1 MTQHS
6 TRKAL
11 VVGAGIG
18 GLAAAAT
25 LRRAGVEVQIFE
37 RAPEL
42 RPGTT
47 AVSLM
52 SNAILALRTRGI
64 DIAPSLDKRAEIFDE
79 LKFLTRRGGLIRA
92 LPFRELADRL
102 GASNYAVHRADL
114 QQALLDALGD
124 DLTIELGAAATGF
137 VSGDD
142 GVEVTFE
149 DGRKASGDV
158 LIGADGFNSAIR
170 RQVAGADEPRPGNYE
185 CWLATVP
192 FSHPRLTKGYAAH
205 YWGRGQRFGLADIGH
220 GRAYWWG
227 TKNVPAG
234 ASGASGSS
242 GASGASG
249 ASGGGRSGKAEIVR
263 HFAGWADEIQEVI
276 RATPE
281 ETIVRI
287 TAQDR
292 PFLQRWG
299 TGRMTLLGDAAH
311 PMLVSLGQGAA
322 LAIEDAVVLAAHIEQ
337 AKDPASALRG
347 YEDERRPRTEA
358 LVAAAR
364 ALSETEQLEGLVPA
378 TMRDLYFRFA
388 PLSKFTSQNEAV
400 LTWPPLG

>member
-6 TRKAL
+6 PCKAL
-11 VVGAGIG
+11 VIGAGIG

-25 LRRAGVEVQIFE
+25 LRRVGVEVQIFE
-37 RAPEL
+37 RAPEM

-52 SNAILALRTRGI
+52 SNAILALRTLDI
-64 DIAPSLDKRAEIFDE
+64 DIAPGLDKRGEAFDE
-79 LKFLTRRGGLIRA
+79 LKFLTKRGRLIRA

-102 GASNYAVHRADL
+102 GTSNYAVHRADL
-114 QQALLDALGD
+114 QQTLLDAVGGD
-124 DLTIELGAAATGF
+124 QDIELNAAATGF
-137 VSGDD
+137 VTDDD

-149 DGRKASGDV
+149 DGRKASGDI

-170 RQVAGADEPRPGNYE
+170 RQVADADEPRPGNYA

-192 FSHPRLTKGYAAH
+192 FRHPRMTKGYAAH

-227 TKNVPAG
+227 TKNVPPG
-234 ASGASGSS
+234 ASGRLR
-242 GASGASG
+242 
-249 ASGGGRSGKAEIVR
+249 GGKEGLAGL
-263 HFAGWADEIQEVI
+263 FAGWADEVQEAI
-276 RATPE
+276 RVTPE

-292 PFLQRWG
+292 PYLQRWG

-322 LAIEDAVVLAAHIEQ
+322 LAIEDAVVLAEHLKGAR
-337 AKDPASALRG
+337 DLSSALRG

-364 ALSETEQLEGLVPA
+364 ALSETEQLEGPFSSR
-378 TMRDLYFRFA
+378 MRDLYFRFA
-388 PLSKFTSQNEAV
+388 PMSKFTSQNEAV

>member
-6 TRKAL
+6 TPKAL
-11 VVGAGIG
+11 IIGAGIG
-18 GLAAAAT
+18 GLTAAAT
-25 LRRAGVEVQIFE
+25 LRRIGAEVQIFE

-52 SNAILALRTRGI
+52 SNAILALRTLGI
-64 DIAPSLDKRAEIFDE
+64 DIAPGLDKRGEIFDE
-79 LKFLTRRGGLIRA
+79 LKFLTRRGRLIRA

-114 QQALLDALGD
+114 QQTLLDALGD
-124 DLTIELGAAATGF
+124 DQAIELNAAATGF
-137 VSGDD
+137 VTGDD
-142 GVEVTFE
+142 GVEVTFQ
-149 DGRKASGDV
+149 DGRKATGDI

-170 RQVAGADEPRPGNYE
+170 RQIAVADEPRPGGYV

-192 FSHPRLTKGYAAH
+192 FSHPRMTKGYAAH

-227 TKNVPAG
+227 TKNIPAG
-234 ASGASGSS
+234 ASVS
-242 GASGASG
+242 
-249 ASGGGRSGKAEIVR
+249 RRFGKEQIIR
-263 HFAGWADEIQEVI
+263 LFAGWADEVQEAI
-276 RATPE
+276 RVTPE

-299 TGRMTLLGDAAH
+299 TGRTTLLGDAAH

-322 LAIEDAVVLAAHIEQ
+322 LAIEDAVVLAEHLKEAT
-337 AKDPASALRG
+337 DLPSALRG
-347 YEDERRPRTEA
+347 YEDQRRPRTGA

-364 ALSETEQLEGLVPA
+364 ALSETEQLEGPFSSR
-378 TMRDLYFRFA
+378 MRDLYFRFA

>member
-1 MTQHS
+1 MTQNS
-6 TRKAL
+6 TPTA
-11 VVGAGIG
+11 VIIGAGIG

-25 LRRAGVEVQIFE
+25 LRRVGVEVRIFE

-52 SNAILALRTRGI
+52 SNAILALRTLDI
-64 DIAPSLDKRAEIFDE
+64 DIASGLEKRGEVFDE
-79 LKFLTRRGGLIRA
+79 LKFLTKRGRSIRA
-92 LPFRELADRL
+92 LPFGELAERL

-114 QQALLDALGD
+114 QRTLLDALGD
-124 DLTIELGAAATGF
+124 DRVIELNAAATGF
-137 VSGDD
+137 VTGDD

-149 DGRKASGDV
+149 DGRKVSGDI

-170 RQVAGADEPRPGNYE
+170 RQAAHADDPRPGNYL

-220 GRAYWWG
+220 GRAYWWA
-227 TKNVPAG
+227 TKNVPSWATRRRPFDKEEIAG
-234 ASGASGSS
+234 L
-242 GASGASG
+242 
-249 ASGGGRSGKAEIVR
+249 
-263 HFAGWADEIQEVI
+263 FAGWADEVREAI
-276 RATPE
+276 RVTPE
-281 ETIVRI
+281 ETIVSI
-287 TAQDR
+287 TAKDR
-292 PFLQRWG
+292 PFRQRWG

-322 LAIEDAVVLAAHIEQ
+322 LAIEDAVVLAEHLRGAT
-337 AKDPASALRG
+337 DLPSALRG
-347 YEDERRPRTEA
+347 YEDQRRPRTEA

-364 ALSETEQLEGLVPA
+364 SLSETEQLEGPFSSR
-378 TMRDLYFRFA
+378 MRDLYFRFA
-388 PLSKFTSQNEAV
+388 PMSKFTSQNEAL

>member
-1 MTQHS
+1 MTQHP
-6 TRKAL
+6 TCKAL
-11 VVGAGIG
+11 IIGAGIG
-18 GLAAAAT
+18 GLSAAAT
-25 LRRAGVEVQIFE
+25 LRRVGVEVQIFE

-52 SNAILALRTRGI
+52 ANAILALRTLDI
-64 DIAPSLDKRAEIFDE
+64 DIASGLDKRAEIFDE
-79 LKFLTRRGGLIRA
+79 LKFRTRGGRPIRA

-114 QQALLDALGD
+114 QQTLLDALGPD
-124 DLTIELGAAATGF
+124 QDIELGAAATGF
-137 VSGDD
+137 TTGDD

-149 DGRKASGDV
+149 DGRKAAGDI

-192 FSHPRLTKGYAAH
+192 FSHPRMTKGYAAH

-220 GRAYWWG
+220 GRAYWWA
-227 TKNVPAG
+227 TKNIPAG
-234 ASGASGSS
+234 VT
-242 GASGASG
+242 
-249 ASGGGRSGKAEIVR
+249 GRWRLGKQEVAEL
-263 HFAGWADEIQEVI
+263 FAGWADEVREVI
-276 RATPE
+276 RVTPE
-281 ETIVRI
+281 ETIVSI

-292 PFLQRWG
+292 PFLKQWG

-311 PMLVSLGQGAA
+311 PMLVSLGQGGA
-322 LAIEDAVVLAAHIEQ
+322 LAIEDAVVLAEHL
-337 AKDPASALRG
+337 KDATDLSAALRG
-347 YEDERRPRTEA
+347 YEDQRRPRTEA

-364 ALSETEQLEGLVPA
+364 ALSETEQLEGPISA
-378 TMRDLYFRFA
+378 RMRNLYFRFA
-388 PLSKFTSQNEAV
+388 PMSKFTSQNEAL

>member
-1 MTQHS
+1 MKRSHP
-6 TRKAL
+6 RKAL
-11 VVGAGIG
+11 VIGAGIG
-18 GLAAAAT
+18 GLAAAAA
-25 LRRAGVEVQIFE
+25 LRRGGVQVQVFE
-37 RAPEL
+37 RTPEL

-52 SNAILALRTRGI
+52 CNAILALRTLGI
-64 DIAPSLDKRAEIFDE
+64 DIAPGLDERGEVFDE
-79 LKFLTRRGGLIRA
+79 LKFLTRRGRTIRA

-114 QQALLDALGD
+114 QRTLLDALGD
-124 DLTIELGAAATGF
+124 DSVIEFGAAATGF
-137 VSGDD
+137 VDGED

-149 DGRKASGDV
+149 DGRTASGDV

-170 RQVAGADEPRPGNYE
+170 RQVAGADEPRPGNYA

-192 FSHPRLTKGYAAH
+192 FAHPRMSKGFAAH

-220 GRAYWWG
+220 GRAYWWA
-227 TKNVPAG
+227 TKNVPPG
-234 ASGASGSS
+234 ASGHL
-242 GASGASG
+242 
-249 ASGGGRSGKAEIVR
+249 RRGKDGLAGL
-263 HFAGWADEIQEVI
+263 FAGWADEVREAI
-276 RATPE
+276 RVTPE
-281 ETIVRI
+281 DTIVHI
-287 TAQDR
+287 AAQDR

-322 LAIEDAVVLAAHIEQ
+322 LAIEDAVVLAQHLRAT
-337 AKDPASALRG
+337 ADPVAALRG
-347 YEDERRPRTEA
+347 YEDERRPRTEG

-364 ALSETEQLEGLVPA
+364 ALSETEQLEGLFPA
-378 TMRDLYFRFA
+378 LARDLFFRFT
-388 PLSKFTSQNEAV
+388 PLSKLTGQNEAV

>member
-1 MTQHS
+1 MTQQS

-11 VVGAGIG
+11 IVGAGIG

-25 LRRAGVEVQIFE
+25 LRRVGVEVQIFE

-52 SNAILALRTRGI
+52 SNAVLALRTLGI
-64 DIAPSLDKRAEIFDE
+64 DIAPGLDKRGEIFDE
-79 LKFLTRRGGLIRA
+79 LKFLTKRGRTIRA

-102 GASNYAVHRADL
+102 GASNHAVHRADL
-114 QQALLDALGD
+114 QQTLLDALGD
-124 DLTIELGAAATGF
+124 DQVIEVDAAATGF
-137 VSGDD
+137 VTGDD

-149 DGRKASGDV
+149 DGRKASGDI

-170 RQVAGADEPRPGNYE
+170 RQVAGADEPRPGNYV

-227 TKNVPAG
+227 TKNVPAWV
-234 ASGASGSS
+234 SGNP
-242 GASGASG
+242 
-249 ASGGGRSGKAEIVR
+249 RLGKEKIAGL
-263 HFAGWADEIQEVI
+263 FAGWADEVQEAI
-276 RATPE
+276 RVTPE
-281 ETIVRI
+281 ETIVTI
-287 TAQDR
+287 NAQDR

-322 LAIEDAVVLAAHIEQ
+322 LAIEDAVVLAEHL
-337 AKDPASALRG
+337 KDATDLSSALRG

-364 ALSETEQLEGLVPA
+364 ALSETEQLDGQFSSR
-378 TMRDLYFRFA
+378 MRDLYFRFA
-388 PLSKFTSQNEAV
+388 PMSKFTSQNEAV

>member
-1 MTQHS
+1 MIQHS
-6 TRKAL
+6 PRKAL
-11 VVGAGIG
+11 IIGAGIG

-52 SNAILALRTRGI
+52 CNAVLALRTLDI
-64 DIAPSLDKRAEIFDE
+64 DIAPGLDKRGEVFDE
-79 LKFLTRRGGLIRA
+79 LKFLTRRGRPIRA

-114 QQALLDALGD
+114 QQTLLDALGD
-124 DLTIELGAAATGF
+124 DRVIELNAAATGF

-149 DGRKASGDV
+149 DGRTASGDV

-170 RQVAGADEPRPGNYE
+170 RQMADADEPRPGNYA

-192 FSHPRLTKGYAAH
+192 FSHPRMTKGYAAH

-220 GRAYWWG
+220 GRAYWWA
-227 TKNVPAG
+227 TKNVPPG
-234 ASGASGSS
+234 ASGHL
-242 GASGASG
+242 
-249 ASGGGRSGKAEIVR
+249 RRGKEGLADL
-263 HFAGWADEIQEVI
+263 FAGWADEVRKAILT
-276 RATPE
+276 TPE
-281 ETIVRI
+281 ESIVRI

-292 PFLQRWG
+292 PFLQQWG
-299 TGRMTLLGDAAH
+299 TGRTTLLGDAAH

-322 LAIEDAVVLAAHIEQ
+322 LAIEDAVVLAQHLRAT
-337 AKDPASALRG
+337 ADPVAALRG
-347 YEDERRPRTEA
+347 YEDERKPRTEG

-364 ALSETEQLEGLVPA
+364 ALSETEQLEDFFPA
-378 TMRDLYFRFA
+378 LARDLYFRFV
-388 PLSKFTSQNEAV
+388 PLSKLTSQNEAV

>member
-1 MTQHS
+1 MTQHP

-25 LRRAGVEVQIFE
+25 LRRVGVEVQIFE

-52 SNAILALRTRGI
+52 SNAILALRSLDI
-64 DIAPSLDKRAEIFDE
+64 DIAPSLDKRGEIFDE
-79 LKFLTRRGGLIRA
+79 LKFLTRRGRPIRA
-92 LPFRELADRL
+92 IPFRDLADRL
-102 GASNYAVHRADL
+102 GAPNYAVHRADL
-114 QQALLDALGD
+114 QQSLLDAIGGD
-124 DLTIELGAAATGF
+124 QAVELNAAAKEF
-137 VSGDD
+137 VTCDD

-149 DGRKASGDV
+149 DGRKAAGDI

-170 RQVAGADEPRPGNYE
+170 RQVASADEPRPGNYV

-234 ASGASGSS
+234 TPED
-242 GASGASG
+242 
-249 ASGGGRSGKAEIVR
+249 RPYGKDFGKKEIAGL
-263 HFAGWADEIQEVI
+263 FAGWADEVRQAI
-276 RATPE
+276 RVTPE
-281 ETIVRI
+281 DTIVRI

-292 PFLQRWG
+292 PFLRRWG
-299 TGRMTLLGDAAH
+299 SGRMTLLGDAAH

-322 LAIEDAVVLAAHIEQ
+322 LAIEDAVVLARHLRGAT
-337 AKDPASALRG
+337 DPSAALRG

-364 ALSETEQLEGLVPA
+364 ALSETEQLEGPVA
-378 TMRDLYFRFA
+378 ARMRDLYFRFA
-388 PLSKFTSQNEAV
+388 PLSRFTSQNEAV

>member
-6 TRKAL
+6 PRKAL
-11 VVGAGIG
+11 VIGAGIG

-25 LRRAGVEVQIFE
+25 LRRAGVEVQVFE
-37 RAPEL
+37 QAPEL

-52 SNAILALRTRGI
+52 SNAILALRTLDI
-64 DIAPSLDKRAEIFDE
+64 DIAPGLAKRGEMFDE
-79 LKFLTRRGGLIRA
+79 LKFLTRRGRTIRA
-92 LPFRELADRL
+92 LPFRDLADRL

-114 QQALLDALGD
+114 QQTLLDALGD
-124 DLTIELGAAATGF
+124 DSVIELNAAAKEF

-158 LIGADGFNSAIR
+158 LIGADGFNSVVR
-170 RQVAGADEPRPGNYE
+170 RQVATVDDEPRPGNYM

-220 GRAYWWG
+220 GRAYWWA
-227 TKNVPAG
+227 TKNVPDWVTGKPRLGKEKVAG
-234 ASGASGSS
+234 L
-242 GASGASG
+242 
-249 ASGGGRSGKAEIVR
+249 
-263 HFAGWADEIQEVI
+263 FAGWADEVREAI
-276 RATPE
+276 RVTPE
-281 ETIVRI
+281 ETIVSI

-292 PFLQRWG
+292 PYLQRWG
-299 TGRMTLLGDAAH
+299 TGRTTLLGDAAH

-322 LAIEDAVVLAAHIEQ
+322 LAIEDAVVLAQHLKAT
-337 AKDPASALRG
+337 ADPVAALRG

-358 LVAAAR
+358 LVATAR
-364 ALSETEQLEGLVPA
+364 ALSETEQFEGPLDSRL
-378 TMRDLYFRFA
+378 RDLYFRFA
-388 PLSKFTSQNEAV
+388 PLAKLTGQNEAV
-400 LTWPPLG
+400 LTWPPQG

>member
-1 MTQHS
+1 MTRHS
-6 TRKAL
+6 PRKAI
-11 VVGAGIG
+11 VIGAGIG

-25 LRRAGVEVQIFE
+25 LRRVGVEVEIFE

-52 SNAILALRTRGI
+52 SNAVLALRTLDI
-64 DIAPSLDKRAEIFDE
+64 DIAPGLEKRGEVFDE
-79 LKFLTRRGGLIRA
+79 LKFLTRRGRLIRA
-92 LPFRELADRL
+92 LRFRELADRL
-102 GASNYAVHRADL
+102 GASNHAVHRADL
-114 QQALLDALGD
+114 QQTLLDALGGD
-124 DLTIELGAAATGF
+124 QHIELNAAAKEF
-137 VSGDD
+137 VTGDD

-170 RQVAGADEPRPGNYE
+170 RQVADADADEPRPGNYV

-192 FSHPRLTKGYAAH
+192 FSHPRMTKGYAAH

-220 GRAYWWG
+220 GRAYWWA
-227 TKNVPAG
+227 TKNVPDWVTGNPRLGKEKVAG
-234 ASGASGSS
+234 L
-242 GASGASG
+242 
-249 ASGGGRSGKAEIVR
+249 
-263 HFAGWADEIQEVI
+263 FAGWAEEVQEAI
-276 RATPE
+276 RVTPE
-281 ETIVRI
+281 ENIVSI

-292 PFLQRWG
+292 PFLERWG

-322 LAIEDAVVLAAHIEQ
+322 LAIEDAVVLAEYLKEAT
-337 AKDPASALRG
+337 DPSSALRG
-347 YEDERRPRTEA
+347 YEDQRRPRTEG

-364 ALSETEQLEGLVPA
+364 ALSETEQLEGPFA
-378 TMRDLYFRFA
+378 SRMRDLYFRFA
-388 PLSKFTSQNEAV
+388 PESKFTSQNEAV

>member
-1 MTQHS
+1 MTQHP

-11 VVGAGIG
+11 VIGAGIG

-52 SNAILALRTRGI
+52 ANAILALRSAGI
-64 DIAPSLDKRAEIFDE
+64 DITPGLDKRAVVFDE
-79 LKFLTRRGGLIRA
+79 LRFLTKRGRLIRA
-92 LPFRELADRL
+92 LPFRGLADKL
-102 GASNYAVHRADL
+102 GAPNYAVHRADL
-114 QQALLDALGD
+114 QQTLLDAAGPGLA
-124 DLTIELGAAATGF
+124 IELGATATGF
-137 VSGDD
+137 ITGDD

-149 DGRKASGDV
+149 DGRKATGDL
-158 LIGADGFNSAIR
+158 LIGADGFNSALR
-170 RQVAGADEPRPGNYE
+170 RQVATADEPRPGGYV

-192 FSHPRLTKGYAAH
+192 FSHPRMTKGYAAH

-220 GRAYWWG
+220 GRAYWWA

-234 ASGASGSS
+234 ISPS
-242 GASGASG
+242 
-249 ASGGGRSGKAEIVR
+249 RRPGKAGVTR
-263 HFAGWADEIQEVI
+263 LFAGWADEVREAI
-276 RATPE
+276 RITPE
-281 ETIVRI
+281 ETIVSI

-292 PFLQRWG
+292 PFLSRWG
-299 TGRMTLLGDAAH
+299 SGRMTLLGDAAH

-322 LAIEDAVVLAAHIEQ
+322 LAIEDAVVLARHL
-337 AKDPASALRG
+337 KDAPDLSAALRG

-364 ALSETEQLEGLVPA
+364 ALSLTEQLEGPVAAP
-378 TMRDLYFRFA
+378 MRDLYFRFA

>member
-1 MTQHS
+1 MTQS
-6 TRKAL
+6 PRRKAL
-11 VVGAGIG
+11 IIGAGVG
-18 GLAAAAT
+18 GLAAAAA
-25 LRRAGVEVQIFE
+25 LRGVGVEVQVFE

-52 SNAILALRTRGI
+52 CNAVLALRSLDI
-64 DIAPSLDKRAEIFDE
+64 DIAPGLEKRGAVFDE
-79 LKFLTRRGGLIRA
+79 LKFLTRRGRPIRA
-92 LPFRELADRL
+92 LPFREISERL

-114 QQALLDALGD
+114 QQTLLDALGD
-124 DLTIELGAAATGF
+124 GNVIELGAAAAEF
-137 VSGDD
+137 VSGED

-149 DGRKASGDV
+149 DGRTASGDV

-170 RQVAGADEPRPGNYE
+170 RQVAGADEPRPGNYA

-192 FSHPRLTKGYAAH
+192 FTHPRMSKGYAAH

-220 GRAYWWG
+220 GRAYWWA
-227 TKNVPAG
+227 TKNVPPG
-234 ASGASGSS
+234 ASGHL
-242 GASGASG
+242 
-249 ASGGGRSGKAEIVR
+249 RRGKEGLAGL
-263 HFAGWADEIQEVI
+263 FAGWADEVREAI
-276 RATPE
+276 RTTPE
-281 ETIVRI
+281 ESIVHI

-299 TGRMTLLGDAAH
+299 TGRTTLLGDAAH

-322 LAIEDAVVLAAHIEQ
+322 LAIEDAVVLAQHLRAT
-337 AKDPASALRG
+337 ADPVAALRG
-347 YEDERRPRTEA
+347 YEDERRPRTEG

-364 ALSETEQLEGLVPA
+364 ALSETEQLEGFRPA
-378 TMRDLYFRFA
+378 LARDLYFRFV
-388 PLSKFTSQNEAV
+388 PLSKLTSQNEAV

>member
-1 MTQHS
+1 MIQHS
-6 TRKAL
+6 PRKAL
-11 VVGAGIG
+11 IIGAGIG

-52 SNAILALRTRGI
+52 ANAILALRTLDI
-64 DIAPSLDKRAEIFDE
+64 DIAPGLDKRGEVFDE
-79 LKFLTRRGGLIRA
+79 LKFLTKRGRPIRT

-114 QQALLDALGD
+114 QQTLLDALGD
-124 DLTIELGAAATGF
+124 DQVIQLNAAATGF
-137 VSGDD
+137 VSGAD

-149 DGRKASGDV
+149 DGRTASGDV

-170 RQVAGADEPRPGNYE
+170 RQVAVADEPRPGNYA

-192 FSHPRLTKGYAAH
+192 FSHPRMTKGYAAH

-234 ASGASGSS
+234 ASG
-242 GASGASG
+242 
-249 ASGGGRSGKAEIVR
+249 RLRRGKEGLTGL
-263 HFAGWADEIQEVI
+263 FAGWADEVQEAI

-292 PFLQRWG
+292 PFLSRWG
-299 TGRMTLLGDAAH
+299 SGRMTLLGDAAH

-322 LAIEDAVVLAAHIEQ
+322 LAIEDAVVLAQHLKGATDLS
-337 AKDPASALRG
+337 AALRG

-358 LVAAAR
+358 LVGAAR
-364 ALSETEQLEGLVPA
+364 ALSETEQLEGAASSRL
-378 TMRDLYFRFA
+378 RDLYFRFA
-388 PLSKFTSQNEAV
+388 PLSKLTSQNEAV
-400 LTWPPLG
+400 LTWPPLD

>member
-11 VVGAGIG
+11 IIGAGIG
-18 GLAAAAT
+18 GLAAASA
-25 LRRAGVEVQIFE
+25 LRRVGVEVQIFE

-52 SNAILALRTRGI
+52 ANAILALRTLDI
-64 DIAPSLDKRAEIFDE
+64 DIAPGLVKRGEIFDE
-79 LKFLTRRGGLIRA
+79 LKFLTKRGRPIRA
-92 LPFRELADRL
+92 IPFRELADRL

-114 QQALLDALGD
+114 QQTLLDALGD
-124 DLTIELGAAATGF
+124 DQVIELNAAATGF
-137 VSGDD
+137 ASGDD

-149 DGRKASGDV
+149 DGRKASGDI

-170 RQVAGADEPRPGNYE
+170 RQIADADEPRPGNYL

-192 FSHPRLTKGYAAH
+192 FSHPRMTKGYAAH

-227 TKNVPAG
+227 TKNIPAWV
-234 ASGASGSS
+234 SGSP
-242 GASGASG
+242 
-249 ASGGGRSGKAEIVR
+249 RLGKEKIAGL
-263 HFAGWADEIQEVI
+263 FAGWADEVREAI
-276 RATPE
+276 RVTPE
-281 ETIVRI
+281 ETIVSI

-292 PFLQRWG
+292 PFLERWG
-299 TGRMTLLGDAAH
+299 TGRMSLLGDAAH

-322 LAIEDAVVLAAHIEQ
+322 LAIEDAVILAEHLKEAT
-337 AKDPASALRG
+337 DLSSALRG
-347 YEDERRPRTEA
+347 YEDQRRPRTEG

-364 ALSETEQLEGLVPA
+364 ALSETEQLEGPVSA
-378 TMRDLYFRFA
+378 RMRDLYFRFA
-388 PLSKFTSQNEAV
+388 PMSKFTSQNEAV

>member
-1 MTQHS
+1 MTQHPP
-6 TRKAL
+6 RKAL
-11 VVGAGIG
+11 VIGAGIG

-25 LRRAGVEVQIFE
+25 LRRVGVEVRIFE

-52 SNAILALRTRGI
+52 CNAILALRTLDI
-64 DIAPSLDKRAEIFDE
+64 DIAPGLDKRAEVFDE
-79 LKFLTRRGGLIRA
+79 LKFLTRRGRPIRA
-92 LPFRELADRL
+92 LPFRDLARRL

-114 QQALLDALGD
+114 QQTLLEAVGGD
-124 DLTIELGAAATGF
+124 QVIELNAAATGF
-137 VSGDD
+137 TADDD
-142 GVEVTFE
+142 GVEVAFE
-149 DGRKASGDV
+149 DGRTVSGDL

-170 RQVAGADEPRPGNYE
+170 RQIAVADDPRPGDYV

-192 FSHPRLTKGYAAH
+192 FAHPRLTKGYAAH

-220 GRAYWWG
+220 GRAYWWA

-234 ASGASGSS
+234 SAPARRTDKG
-242 GASGASG
+242 
-249 ASGGGRSGKAEIVR
+249 EIAR
-263 HFAGWADEIQEVI
+263 LFGGWAPEVREAI
-276 RATPE
+276 RVTPE

-292 PFLQRWG
+292 PFLPRWG
-299 TGRMTLLGDAAH
+299 SGRMTLLGDAAH

-322 LAIEDAVVLAAHIEQ
+322 LAIEDAVVLAGHL
-337 AKDPASALRG
+337 KGASDVSAALRG

-358 LVAAAR
+358 LVGAAR
-364 ALSETEQLEGLVPA
+364 ALSMTEQLEGLFPA

-388 PLSKFTSQNEAV
+388 PMSTFTSQNEAV
-400 LTWPPLG
+400 LTWPPRG

>member
-1 MTQHS
+1 MTQHPP
-6 TRKAL
+6 RKAL

-18 GLAAAAT
+18 GLAAAAA
-25 LRRAGVEVQIFE
+25 LRRAGVEVQVFE

-52 SNAILALRTRGI
+52 CNAVLALRSLDI
-64 DIAPSLDKRAEIFDE
+64 DIAPGLDKRAEVFDE
-79 LKFLTRRGGLIRA
+79 LKFLTRRGRPIRA
-92 LPFRELADRL
+92 LPFREVSERL

-114 QQALLDALGD
+114 QQTLLDALGD
-124 DLTIELGAAATGF
+124 ESVIEFGAAAAGF
-137 VSGDD
+137 VSGED

-149 DGRKASGDV
+149 DGRTASGDF

-170 RQVAGADEPRPGNYE
+170 RQVADPAADEPRPGNYA

-192 FSHPRLTKGYAAH
+192 FSHRRMTKGYAAH
-205 YWGRGQRFGLADIGH
+205 YWGRGQRFGLADIGR
-220 GRAYWWG
+220 GRAYWWA
-227 TKNVPAG
+227 TKNVPPG
-234 ASGASGSS
+234 ASGHL
-242 GASGASG
+242 
-249 ASGGGRSGKAEIVR
+249 RRGKEGLEGL
-263 HFAGWADEIQEVI
+263 FAGWADEVREAI
-276 RATPE
+276 RTTPE
-281 ETIVRI
+281 ESIVRI

-299 TGRMTLLGDAAH
+299 TGRTTLLGDAAH

-322 LAIEDAVVLAAHIEQ
+322 LAIEDAVVLAQHLRAT
-337 AKDPASALRG
+337 ADPVAALRG
-347 YEDERRPRTEA
+347 YEDERRPRTEG

-364 ALSETEQLEGLVPA
+364 ALSENEQLEDFFPA
-378 TMRDLYFRFA
+378 LARDLYFRFV
-388 PLSKFTSQNEAV
+388 PLSKLTGPNDAV

>member
-1 MTQHS
+1 MTQNPP
-6 TRKAL
+6 RKAL
-11 VVGAGIG
+11 VIGAGIG

-25 LRRAGVEVQIFE
+25 LRRAGVEVQVFE

-52 SNAILALRTRGI
+52 CNAVLALRTLGI
-64 DIAPSLDKRAEIFDE
+64 DIGPGLDKRGEVFDE
-79 LKFLTRRGGLIRA
+79 LKFLTRRGRPIRA
-92 LPFRELADRL
+92 LPFREISDRL

-114 QQALLDALGD
+114 QQTLLDALGD
-124 DLTIELGAAATGF
+124 ESVIELGASAREF
-137 VSGDD
+137 VD
-142 GVEVTFE
+142 GEDRIEVTFE
-149 DGRKASGDV
+149 DGRTASGDV

-170 RQVAGADEPRPGNYE
+170 RQTAGAEQPRPGNYA

-192 FSHPRLTKGYAAH
+192 FTHPRMSKGYAAH

-220 GRAYWWG
+220 GRAYWWA
-227 TKNVPAG
+227 TKNVPPG
-234 ASGASGSS
+234 ASGHL
-242 GASGASG
+242 
-249 ASGGGRSGKAEIVR
+249 RRGKEGLAGL
-263 HFAGWADEIQEVI
+263 FAGWADEVQEAI
-276 RATPE
+276 RTTPE
-281 ETIVRI
+281 ESIVRI

-299 TGRMTLLGDAAH
+299 TGRVTLLGDAAH

-322 LAIEDAVVLAAHIEQ
+322 LAIEDAVVLAQHLRATT
-337 AKDPASALRG
+337 DPVAALRG
-347 YEDERRPRTEA
+347 YEDERRPRTEG

-364 ALSETEQLEGLVPA
+364 ALSENEQLERLLPA
-378 TMRDLYFRFA
+378 LARDLYVRFT
-388 PLSKFTSQNEAV
+388 PMSKLTSQNEAV

>member
-11 VVGAGIG
+11 VIGAGIG

-52 SNAILALRTRGI
+52 SNAVLALRTQGI
-64 DIAPSLDKRAEIFDE
+64 DIAPGLDKRGEVFDE
-79 LKFLTRRGGLIRA
+79 LKFLTKRGRLIRA

-102 GASNYAVHRADL
+102 GASNHAVHRADL
-114 QQALLDALGD
+114 QQTLLDALGD
-124 DLTIELGAAATGF
+124 DQVIEVNAAATGF
-137 VSGDD
+137 VTGDD

-170 RQVAGADEPRPGNYE
+170 RQVAGAEEPRSGNYV

-227 TKNVPAG
+227 TKNVPDWVSGTPRLGKEKIAG
-234 ASGASGSS
+234 
-242 GASGASG
+242 
-249 ASGGGRSGKAEIVR
+249 V
-263 HFAGWADEIQEVI
+263 FAGWADEVQEAI
-276 RATPE
+276 RVTPE
-281 ETIVRI
+281 ETIVTI

-299 TGRMTLLGDAAH
+299 TGRTTLLGDAAH

-322 LAIEDAVVLAAHIEQ
+322 LAIEDAVVLAEHL
-337 AKDPASALRG
+337 KDATDLPAALRG

-364 ALSETEQLEGLVPA
+364 ALSENEQLDGPFSSR
-378 TMRDLYFRFA
+378 MRDLYFRFA
-388 PLSKFTSQNEAV
+388 PMSKFTSQNEAV

>member
-1 MTQHS
+1 MTRHS
-6 TRKAL
+6 TRRAL
-11 VVGAGIG
+11 VIGAGIG

-25 LRRAGVEVQIFE
+25 LRRAGVEVQVFE

-52 SNAILALRTRGI
+52 SNAILALRELDI
-64 DIAPSLDKRAEIFDE
+64 DIAPGLDKRGEVFDE
-79 LKFLTRRGGLIRA
+79 LRFLTRRGRLIRA
-92 LPFRELADRL
+92 LPFRELAERL

-114 QQALLDALGD
+114 QQTLLEAVGD
-124 DLTIELGAAATGF
+124 DRVIEFGAVAKEF
-137 VSGDD
+137 VTGDD

-158 LIGADGFNSAIR
+158 LIGADGFNSTIR
-170 RQVAGADEPRPGNYE
+170 RQVPGGADRPRPGNYA

-192 FSHPRLTKGYAAH
+192 FDHPRLTEGYAAH

-220 GRAYWWG
+220 GRAYWWA
-227 TKNVPAG
+227 TKNVPPG
-234 ASGASGSS
+234 ASG
-242 GASGASG
+242 
-249 ASGGGRSGKAEIVR
+249 RLRRGKEGLAGL
-263 HFAGWADEIQEVI
+263 FADWADEVREAI
-276 RATPE
+276 RVTPE

-292 PFLQRWG
+292 PFLRQWG
-299 TGRMTLLGDAAH
+299 TGRVTLLGDAAH

-322 LAIEDAVVLAAHIEQ
+322 LAIEDAVVLARHLRDTT
-337 AKDPASALRG
+337 DPAAALRG
-347 YEDERRPRTEA
+347 YEDERRPRTEG

-364 ALSETEQLEGLVPA
+364 ALSETEQLEDPVKSR
-378 TMRDLYFRFA
+378 MRDLYFRLA
-388 PLSKFTSQNEAV
+388 PLSTFTRQNEAV
-400 LTWPPLG
+400 LTWPPPS

>member
-6 TRKAL
+6 PHKAL
-11 VVGAGIG
+11 IIGAGIG

-52 SNAILALRTRGI
+52 ANAILALRALDI
-64 DIAPSLDKRAEIFDE
+64 DIAPGLDKRGEVFDE
-79 LKFLTRRGGLIRA
+79 LKFLTKRGRPIRT

-114 QQALLDALGD
+114 QQTLLDALGND
-124 DLTIELGAAATGF
+124 QAIELNAAATGF

-149 DGRKASGDV
+149 DGRTASGDV

-170 RQVAGADEPRPGNYE
+170 RQVADADEPRPGNYA

-192 FSHPRLTKGYAAH
+192 FSHPRMTKGYAAH

-227 TKNVPAG
+227 TKNVPVG
-234 ASGASGSS
+234 ASG
-242 GASGASG
+242 
-249 ASGGGRSGKAEIVR
+249 RLRRGKEGLTGL
-263 HFAGWADEIQEVI
+263 FAGWADEVQEAI
-276 RATPE
+276 RVTPE

-292 PFLQRWG
+292 PFLSRWG
-299 TGRMTLLGDAAH
+299 SGRMTLLGDAAH

-322 LAIEDAVVLAAHIEQ
+322 LAIEDAVVLAQHLKGATDLS
-337 AKDPASALRG
+337 AALRA

-358 LVAAAR
+358 LVGAAR
-364 ALSETEQLEGLVPA
+364 ALSETEQLEGAASSRL
-378 TMRDLYFRFA
+378 RDLYFRFV
-388 PLSKFTSQNEAV
+388 PLSKLTSQNEAV